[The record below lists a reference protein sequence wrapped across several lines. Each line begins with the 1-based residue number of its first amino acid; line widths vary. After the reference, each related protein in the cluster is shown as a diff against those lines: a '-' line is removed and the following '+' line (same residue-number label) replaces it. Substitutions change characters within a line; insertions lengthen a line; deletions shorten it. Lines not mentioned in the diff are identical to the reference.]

1 MIKNNKN
8 WTPPSSI
15 EEKIQE
21 FLIPGK
27 LYFKH
32 LKKGRLHDISLFIN
46 QKDHRYAPISKENF
60 IYNFIFFP
68 HN

>member
-1 MIKNNKN
+1 MIKNIKN

-32 LKKGRLHDISLFIN
+32 LKKGRLHDISLFN
-46 QKDHRYAPISKENF
+46 NENDHRYPSIGKGIF
-60 IYNFIFFP
+60 VYNFIFFT